1 MRKKIL
7 IITFFDKNNLEIG
20 NLKINLYL
28 LATGPFH
35 QDFAIKLKDDPAA
48 RVSFNLKIAQI
59 IKMKFQFLEAQMK
72 PYEK

>member
-1 MRKKIL
+1 MRRKFL
-7 IITFFDKNNLEIG
+7 IITFYDKNNVSVG

-35 QDFAIKLKDDPAA
+35 QDFGIELKNDPAA

-59 IKMKFQFLEAQMK
+59 IKMKF
-72 PYEK
+72 